1 MSALNCAL
9 ANDLVAIDARLRSL
23 SPNNSGNEVK
33 VARYRCISAC
43 NFCLR
48 THRASLE
55 SPSKE
60 LSESGTKQHVVNTIK
75 SAVDH
80 CHTHHFVNEV
90 GTRLLAALLLLSPLF
105 LSQSLAVCDLS
116 LKTCCGRCC
125 VCSCLPAA
133 FAGTSRPQCS
143 LALTQGTVDK
153 QESEDEKK
161 EKKKGTIKK
170 KRKR

>member
-80 CHTHHFVNEV
+80 CHHTVVGMQAKVQQMKLFVLI
-90 GTRLLAALLLLSPLF
+90 TLS
-105 LSQSLAVCDLS
+105 
-116 LKTCCGRCC
+116 R
-125 VCSCLPAA
+125 
-133 FAGTSRPQCS
+133 
-143 LALTQGTVDK
+143 
-153 QESEDEKK
+153 
-161 EKKKGTIKK
+161 
-170 KRKR
+170 

>member
-80 CHTHHFVNEV
+80 CE
-90 GTRLLAALLLLSPLF
+90 LE
-105 LSQSLAVCDLS
+105 AV
-116 LKTCCGRCC
+116 
-125 VCSCLPAA
+125 
-133 FAGTSRPQCS
+133 
-143 LALTQGTVDK
+143 
-153 QESEDEKK
+153 
-161 EKKKGTIKK
+161 
-170 KRKR
+170 

>member
-1 MSALNCAL
+1 MHLLLNLPQRPC
-9 ANDLVAIDARLRSL
+9 SL
-23 SPNNSGNEVK
+23 CCKLFLCCLWAVVPLSRFFAVFSHTPPK
-33 VARYRCISAC
+33 PYRC
-43 NFCLR
+43 
-48 THRASLE
+48 
-55 SPSKE
+55 
-60 LSESGTKQHVVNTIK
+60 V
-75 SAVDH
+75 
-80 CHTHHFVNEV
+80 HTHHFVNEV